1 MVASREPPADAARR
15 RFTPVK
21 VDLRPSPGVRARRG
35 LKWALIA
42 IGVTLFVFGYLGALS
57 GAMPH
62 MQLHVPAQL
71 VGLGLVVAG
80 LVLRTHRR

>member
-1 MVASREPPADAARR
+1 
-15 RFTPVK
+15 
-21 VDLRPSPGVRARRG
+21 VRARRG
-35 LKWALIA
+35 LKWALVA